1 LLARILLTINWNCGL
16 FSHQLYKV
24 LVLSMVGLKE
34 YGFYMIITLMEFLQG
49 RPNLMSLTQVTNSL
63 KLRK

>member
-1 LLARILLTINWNCGL
+1 
-16 FSHQLYKV
+16 
-24 LVLSMVGLKE
+24 MVGLKE